1 MCDFTSVTLS
11 VGFTFHIFKAWAF
24 HIIGLYLIVKIQ
36 EVCSITEA
44 VHTGTVK
51 LEACVYQERPLSS
64 FPLSSDCPFGT
75 FGMEC
80 KQICSCQSGICD
92 RVTGK
97 CLKFPFFQHSVTKAT
112 SQRFASHTGKN
123 WFPGKHWNNSLIFSL
138 NKKNYGWVEQDGGL
152 NDFVSFILLT
162 GKVGGCWS
170 LLQFYK
176 ETSLIIFRL
185 YNFSQSLPS
194 V

>member
-1 MCDFTSVTLS
+1 MTLS
-11 VGFTFHIFKAWAF
+11 VGFTFHIFKAWGF
-24 HIIGLYLIVKIQ
+24 LIIGLYLIVEIH

-51 LEACVYQERPLSS
+51 LEASVHQERPLST

-80 KQICSCQSGICD
+80 KQTCSCQSGICD

-97 CLKFPFFQHSVTKAT
+97 CLKFPFQYSTAKAT
-112 SQRFASHTGKN
+112 NQRFVTHTGKN
-123 WFPGKHWNNSLIFSL
+123 WFPGKHWNHSLIFSL
-138 NKKNYGWVEQDGGL
+138 SKKNYEWVEQDVGL
-152 NDFVSFILLT
+152 NDFLSFILLM
-162 GKVGGCWS
+162 GKVGACWN
-170 LLQFYK
+170 LLQCYK

-194 V
+194 VHGG